1 MEGVLQNYR
10 EMNKELSKIPLFTM
24 SDNPNE
30 NLPIFIRS
38 YDNTQVTLVKHTH
51 EMIQINYVARGN
63 AVHIINDTEFIVSEG
78 DAFVIPPF
86 IPHVIRALPDTTF
99 NIVEIEFNPEFLWG
113 ENITIG
119 MAKSFIDFAYIEPF
133 LVSEKEVKPR
143 LNIPLSLRNRIE
155 GLIKDMMDEYNNKE
169 AGYLLAI
176 KALVLNLLVQL
187 GRIYSK
193 EVIFKDEEHLCSN
206 HLESLSRALTYIDNN
221 FTQHITV
228 DEIASKAFL
237 STSYFCYVFKQLT
250 HLTFTQYLNEK
261 RVEMMCRLL
270 TSEKTPIATIATMSG
285 FSTTSHANRVFKE
298 RLGVSPR
305 EYRKAFATK

>member
-1 MEGVLQNYR
+1 MEDNY
-10 EMNKELSKIPLFTM
+10 
-24 SDNPNE
+24 NE

-38 YDNTQVTLVKHTH
+38 YNESEVTKGKHTH
-51 EMIQINYVARGN
+51 EMIQINYVASGN
-63 AVHIINDTEFIVSEG
+63 VVHSINDREFMVNEG

-86 IPHVIRALPDTTF
+86 IPHSIRALTETPF
-99 NIVEIEFNPEFLWG
+99 NIVEVEFNPEFLWG
-113 ENITIG
+113 ENISIK

-143 LNIPLSLRNRIE
+143 LNIPLSLRGRIE
-155 GLIKDMMDEYNNKE
+155 KLLQEMMDEYRNKE

-176 KALVLNLLVQL
+176 KALVLSLLVQL

-193 EVIFKDEEHLCSN
+193 EVIFKDEAHLTSH
-206 HLESLSRALTYIDNN
+206 HLASLSRALSYIDSN
-221 FTQHITV
+221 FTRSITV
-228 DEIASKAFL
+228 DEIASQAFL

-270 TSEKTPIATIATMSG
+270 ITSTTPIATISLMSG
-285 FSTTSHANRVFKE
+285 FLTISHANRVFKE
-298 RLGVSPR
+298 RLSISPR
-305 EYRKAFATK
+305 EYRKEYTKNIAP